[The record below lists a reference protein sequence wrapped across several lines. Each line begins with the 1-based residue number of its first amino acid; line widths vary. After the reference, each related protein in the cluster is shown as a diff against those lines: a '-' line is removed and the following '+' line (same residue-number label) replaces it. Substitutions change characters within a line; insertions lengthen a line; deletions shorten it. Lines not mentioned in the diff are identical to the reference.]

1 MSLVKASLKS
11 DIQSILG
18 ENADS
23 SKDFADDLV
32 DAYDTYAS
40 KAQDVSEDGLLSP
53 LTITPATSGILEGAL
68 MAVNNKG
75 ITEET
80 AILLLGTALGT
91 MLSSMWIG
99 VTFAIT
105 APGLMGTAVFTASEL
120 LSIVTVP
127 GVPTAAMIT
136 SLKPTEDLSKAAG
149 VWADAMDA
157 FTKTVIVTITGMVLV
172 PGGPPVPGPPILGPI

>member
-1 MSLVKASLKS
+1 MSLVKASLKA

-32 DAYDTYAS
+32 DAYDAYAS

-53 LTITPATSGILEGAL
+53 LTITPATANMLEIAFKS
-68 MAVNNKG
+68 VNLPG

-80 AILLLGTALGT
+80 AILLLGSALGT

-105 APGLMGTAVFTASEL
+105 APGLMGTAAFTAAEL

-127 GVPTAAMIT
+127 GVPTAA
-136 SLKPTEDLSKAAG
+136 
-149 VWADAMDA
+149 AMDA

-172 PGGPPVPGPPILGPI
+172 PGGPPVPGPPILGPIK